1 MNLFQSMSLCGTL
14 VFAAVFLAE
23 KISKNKLTGKTKY
36 TLYKVALL
44 FYLLPVQWFKFQYK
58 RIFMLFWEIRPNP
71 PLYDNS
77 DYRGMLS
84 VSLGDHL
91 YIMIC
96 PWKIIV
102 FCVSLLLTVVFFS
115 LQLKKYFKAKHI
127 LLKRSCKM
135 NRKMDPVLGSC
146 PCYISSAVS
155 SPFSMGVLRPR
166 IILPDAC
173 FTDEEQQLIY
183 VHEMN
188 HIRQGD
194 ILLKFVSL
202 FAVALHWYNP
212 FIYVLYQ
219 KLQLFCE
226 YACDEAV
233 LQSPF
238 VKKARTYYILLI
250 KMSVDQGIYS
260 GLFVQLSANQTK
272 LKQRI
277 ENMKNST
284 RNAKS
289 VKAAITLLTVGA
301 VFISSTISTCAYHP
315 LNDHT
320 FAFDSEE
327 SAEHFLNVPKAQE
340 SSPGKANTLSM
351 HRRYFKI
358 PFGNQSDLYK
368 YVHKKNS
375 KGGCTIYKFIVP
387 VCTGCEYHKPYIFDS
402 SVIYARCPH

>member
-1 MNLFQSMSLCGTL
+1 MSIDSFCIRL
-14 VFAAVFLAE
+14 VWR
-23 KISKNKLTGKTKY
+23 LT
-36 TLYKVALL
+36 
-44 FYLLPVQWFKFQYK
+44 
-58 RIFMLFWEIRPNP
+58 
-71 PLYDNS
+71 
-77 DYRGMLS
+77 
-84 VSLGDHL
+84 
-91 YIMIC
+91 
-96 PWKIIV
+96 
-102 FCVSLLLTVVFFS
+102 
-115 LQLKKYFKAKHI
+115 
-127 LLKRSCKM
+127 
-135 NRKMDPVLGSC
+135 
-146 PCYISSAVS
+146 
-155 SPFSMGVLRPR
+155 
-166 IILPDAC
+166 
-173 FTDEEQQLIY
+173 
-183 VHEMN
+183 
-188 HIRQGD
+188 
-194 ILLKFVSL
+194 
-202 FAVALHWYNP
+202 
-212 FIYVLYQ
+212 LYQ
-219 KLQLFCE
+219 KREVNALFICK
-226 YACDEAV
+226 
-233 LQSPF
+233 LP
-238 VKKARTYYILLI
+238 KI
-250 KMSVDQGIYS
+250 KVFKEKIGSKLDT
-260 GLFVQLSANQTK
+260 TK